1 MSRADI
7 KTIVPVIL
15 CGGSG
20 TRLWPH
26 SRENHPKQFLN
37 LFGEKSLLQETAT
50 RAMRVASAAENN
62 IVTVTL
68 DDLRAKVIEQLV
80 AIGPGTQNHILSE
93 PSPRNTAAAIAYA
106 ALYIRS
112 IFGDNAYA
120 WILPADHHIQN
131 EQALRDALMAGLKA
145 ARQGYIVT
153 FGIKPTRPETGYG
166 YINVGEPM
174 EGGSAR
180 KVKEF
185 VEKPDKETA
194 QSYLKEGTY
203 LWNSG
208 MFLFQTD
215 TVLRQFDE
223 HAPEILMQVRKS
235 MEAGKPDLP
244 NAELY
249 AKVAKQPFDK
259 AIMEK
264 TGDVAVVPCDPE
276 WSDIGSWES
285 LWEIRE
291 KDKNGNVIEERVVC
305 HDTKN
310 CVILAE
316 GKRLVACTGIED
328 LVIIE
333 TPDALLIANR
343 TNTNSLKDLVEKLK
357 NDKTAEVLRK
367 TFPDSV

>member
-1 MSRADI
+1 MSKADI
-7 KTIVPVIL
+7 KTVIPVIL

-20 TRLWPH
+20 TRLWPY
-26 SRENHPKQFLN
+26 SREDHPKQFLN
-37 LFGEKSLLQETAT
+37 LFGKKSLLQETIART
-50 RAMRVASAAENN
+50 MRIADVPEDH
-62 IVTVTL
+62 IITVTL
-68 DDLRAKVIEQLV
+68 DDLRAEVVEQLV

-93 PSPRNTAAAIAYA
+93 PSPRNTAAAVAYA
-106 ALYIRS
+106 ALYIKLT
-112 IFGDNAYA
+112 FGDNAYA

-131 EQALRDALMAGLKA
+131 EQALHEALA
-145 ARQGYIVT
+145 AALEAAEQDYIVT
-153 FGIKPTRPETGYG
+153 FGIQPTRPETGYG
-166 YINVGEPM
+166 YINVGQPL
-174 EGGSAR
+174 EGASAR
-180 KVKEF
+180 KANAF
-185 VEKPDKETA
+185 FEKPDKETA
-194 QSYLKEGTY
+194 STYLKESTY

-208 MFLFQTD
+208 MFLFQTG

-235 MEAGKPDLP
+235 MEAGKTDLP

-249 AKVAKQPFDK
+249 AEVAKQPFDK

-310 CVILAE
+310 CMILPE
-316 GKRLVACTGIED
+316 GKRLVACAGIED
-328 LVIIE
+328 IVIIE
-333 TPDALLIANR
+333 TPDALLIADR

-357 NDKTAEVLRK
+357 NDKTTEVLRK
-367 TFPDSV
+367 TFPDSA